1 MTRPDNCDAQ
11 AHDSGQG
18 VRALDSKG
26 IAGAATL
33 VILLFILSRGT
44 GLLREMIIGARF
56 GTSADLDAYL
66 AAFRIPDLL
75 FQLVAGGAL
84 GSAFIPTFAA
94 AWTENNQALNHRS
107 GSASDHRQAWLLF
120 SRILNL
126 LTLFLIVLCGLAMLF
141 AEPLTASV
149 IAPGFSTEQQRL
161 AASLMRW
168 MLASTVVFG
177 ASGLIM
183 GALNAVQHFLMPA
196 VAPVF
201 YNCAIIAGAWLLA
214 PVLGIHGLVV
224 GVVAGAVLHLVV
236 QLPALLRQGVRYE
249 FSFRVGDAQVRDVAR
264 LMGPRV
270 LGLLLVQLNFLVNTI
285 LASGLPDGS
294 LSALNYAWLLMLLPQ
309 GIFAQAVA
317 TVAFPTFA
325 AQVAVGNRA
334 QLLETL
340 TSLLRLIL
348 FLSIP
353 AAFLLFVLD
362 QPFIALLFQR
372 GRFDAASTEAVAYAL
387 RFYALGLVA
396 HAVVEIVVR
405 VFYAL
410 HDTATPVVVGVAAM
424 ALNILLS
431 LALIG
436 RLSYGGLALANSI
449 ATTLEMLVLLILL
462 GRKLR
467 PDSGVATHA
476 ATVQGLPVRELLT
489 SGGRSL
495 LAAAVMAGGLLFW
508 LAILPDSGAVLRI
521 PLGWITA
528 VVGLGLG
535 LFIYALASYLLGS
548 AEIRQLAALA
558 RKRRT
563 NRTLTQV

>member
-1 MTRPDNCDAQ
+1 MTTPDSRNSDAQ
-11 AHDSGQG
+11 NSYGG
-18 VRALDSKG
+18 VRALDSKA
-26 IAGAATL
+26 IAGAAML
-33 VILLFILSRGT
+33 VMLLFILSRGT

-56 GTSADLDAYL
+56 GTAADLDAYL

-94 AWTENNQALNHRS
+94 AWTEDGQQ
-107 GSASDHRQAWLLF
+107 QAWLLF
-120 SRILNL
+120 SRVLNL
-126 LTLFLIVLCGLAMLF
+126 LTLFLVLLCGLAMLF
-141 AEPLTASV
+141 AEPLVAGV
-149 IAPGFSTEQQRL
+149 IAPGFPVEQQKL
-161 AASLMRW
+161 TASLMRW

-183 GALNAVQHFLMPA
+183 GALNAVQHFMLPA
-196 VAPVF
+196 VAPVL
-201 YNCAIIAGAWLLA
+201 YNCAIITGAWLFA
-214 PVLGIHGLVV
+214 PVMGIHGLVI
-224 GVVAGAVLHLVV
+224 GVAAGAVLHLLV
-236 QLPALLRQGVRYE
+236 QLPALLRQKVRYR
-249 FSFRVGDAQVRDVAR
+249 FSFRIGDAQVREVAR

-270 LGLLLVQLNFLVNTI
+270 LGLLFVQLNFLVNTI

-317 TVAFPTFA
+317 TVAFPTFS
-325 AQVAVGNRA
+325 AQVASGNRA

-340 TSLLRLIL
+340 SRLLRLVL

-353 AAFLLFVLD
+353 AAFLLYVLD
-362 QPFIALLFQR
+362 EPFIELLFQR
-372 GRFDAASTEAVAYAL
+372 GRFDAASTQAVAYAL

-410 HDTATPVVVGVAAM
+410 HDTATPVIAGVATM

-436 RLSYGGLALANSI
+436 RLSFGGLALANSI
-449 ATTLEMLVLLILL
+449 ATALEMLVLLILL
-462 GRKLR
+462 ARKVRAPNQEPRHTTTL
-467 PDSGVATHA
+467 
-476 ATVQGLPVRELLT
+476 QGLPMRQLLK
-489 SGGRSL
+489 SGARSL
-495 LAAAVMAGGLLFW
+495 LASVIMAGALLFG
-508 LAILPDSGAVLRI
+508 LELLPAGNAVFGI
-521 PLGWITA
+521 PAGWIA
-528 VVGLGLG
+528 AIVGAGLGVL
-535 LFIYALASYLLGS
+535 IYALASYLLGS

-558 RKRRT
+558 RRRAQT
-563 NRTLTQV
+563 

>member
-1 MTRPDNCDAQ
+1 MTRPDSRSAEARN
-11 AHDSGQG
+11 SNGG
-18 VRALDSKG
+18 VRALDSRG
-26 IAGAATL
+26 IASAATL
-33 VILLFILSRGT
+33 VMLLFILSRGT

-56 GTSADLDAYL
+56 GTAADLDAYL

-94 AWTENNQALNHRS
+94 AWTE
-107 GSASDHRQAWLLF
+107 GSQQQAWLLF
-120 SRILNL
+120 SRVLNL
-126 LTLFLIVLCGLAMLF
+126 LTLFLVILCGLAMLF
-141 AEPLTASV
+141 AEPLVAGV
-149 IAPGFSTEQQRL
+149 IAPGFSVEQQRL
-161 AASLMRW
+161 TASLMRW

-183 GALNAVQHFLMPA
+183 GALNAVQHFLLPA
-196 VAPVF
+196 VAPVL

-224 GVVAGAVLHLVV
+224 GVAVGSVLHLLV
-236 QLPALLRQGVRYE
+236 QLPALLGQRVRYR
-249 FSFRVGDAQVRDVAR
+249 FSFRIGDAQVREVVR

-270 LGLLLVQLNFLVNTI
+270 LGLLFVQLNFLVNTI

-317 TVAFPTFA
+317 TVAFPTFS
-325 AQVAVGNRA
+325 AQVAAGDRA
-334 QLLETL
+334 QLMATL
-340 TSLLRLIL
+340 SHLLQLVL

-353 AAFLLFVLD
+353 AAFLLYVLD
-362 QPFIALLFQR
+362 EPLIELLFQR
-372 GRFDAASTEAVAYAL
+372 GRFDAASTQAVAYAL

-410 HDTATPVVVGVAAM
+410 HDTATPVVAGVATV

-436 RLSYGGLALANSI
+436 RLSFGGLALANSI
-449 ATTLEMLVLLILL
+449 ATALEMLVLLILL
-462 GRKLR
+462 ARKVR
-467 PDSGVATHA
+467 APNQAAGQAT
-476 ATVQGLPVRELLT
+476 TVQGLPVRQLLT
-489 SGGRSL
+489 SGARSL
-495 LAAAVMAGGLLFW
+495 LASAVMAA
-508 LAILPDSGAVLRI
+508 AILLGLEVLPDGGVLFGI
-521 PLGWITA
+521 PAGWVAA
-528 VVGLGLG
+528 VVGGGLG
-535 LFIYALASYLLGS
+535 VLIYVVASYLLGS
-548 AEIRQLAALA
+548 AEIRQLATLA
-558 RKRRT
+558 RRRAQT
-563 NRTLTQV
+563 

>member
-1 MTRPDNCDAQ
+1 MTRPDSRSADAQ
-11 AHDSGQG
+11 NGNGG
-18 VRALDSKG
+18 VRALDSRG
-26 IAGAATL
+26 IASAATL
-33 VILLFILSRGT
+33 VMLLFILSRGT

-56 GTSADLDAYL
+56 GTAADLDAYL

-94 AWTENNQALNHRS
+94 AWTE
-107 GSASDHRQAWLLF
+107 GSQQQAWLLF
-120 SRILNL
+120 SRVLNL
-126 LTLFLIVLCGLAMLF
+126 LTLFLVLLCGLAMLF
-141 AEPLTASV
+141 AEPLVAGL
-149 IAPGFSTEQQRL
+149 IAPGFSAEQQRL
-161 AASLMRW
+161 TASLMRW

-183 GALNAVQHFLMPA
+183 GALNAVQHFLLPA
-196 VAPVF
+196 VAPVL

-214 PVLGIHGLVV
+214 PVVGIHGLVI
-224 GVVAGAVLHLVV
+224 GVAGGSVLHLLV
-236 QLPALLRQGVRYE
+236 QLPALLRQKVRYR
-249 FSFRVGDAQVRDVAR
+249 FSFRIGDAQVREVAR

-270 LGLLLVQLNFLVNTI
+270 LGLLFVQLNFLVNTV

-317 TVAFPTFA
+317 TVAFPTFS
-325 AQVAVGNRA
+325 AQVAAGDRA
-334 QLLETL
+334 QLMATL
-340 TSLLRLIL
+340 SGLLRLIL

-353 AAFLLFVLD
+353 AAFLLYVLD
-362 QPFIALLFQR
+362 EPLIELLFQR
-372 GRFDAASTEAVAYAL
+372 GRFDAASTQAVAYAL
-387 RFYALGLVA
+387 RFFALGLVA

-410 HDTATPVVVGVAAM
+410 HDTATPVVAGVATV

-436 RLSYGGLALANSI
+436 RLSFGGLALANSI
-449 ATTLEMLVLLILL
+449 ATALEMLVLLVLL
-462 GRKLR
+462 ARKVR
-467 PDSGVATHA
+467 APNQEAGQAT
-476 ATVQGLPVRELLT
+476 TVQGLPVRQLLT

-495 LAAAVMAGGLLFW
+495 LASAVMAG
-508 LAILPDSGAVLRI
+508 AILLGLELLPGGGIIFGIPAGWVAAVAGA
-521 PLGWITA
+521 
-528 VVGLGLG
+528 GLGVL
-535 LFIYALASYLLGS
+535 IYALAGYLLGS

-558 RKRRT
+558 RRRAQT
-563 NRTLTQV
+563 

>member
-1 MTRPDNCDAQ
+1 MTKPDSRSSQAQ
-11 AHDSGQG
+11 GGEGG

-26 IAGAATL
+26 IASAATL

-94 AWTENNQALNHRS
+94 AWTEDSQQ
-107 GSASDHRQAWLLF
+107 QAWLLF
-120 SRILNL
+120 SRVLNL
-126 LTLFLIVLCGLAMLF
+126 LTLFLILLCGLAMLF
-141 AEPLTASV
+141 AEPLVAGV
-149 IAPGFSTEQQRL
+149 IAPGFSVEQQRL
-161 AASLMRW
+161 TASLMRW

-183 GALNAVQHFLMPA
+183 GALNAVQHFLLPA
-196 VAPVF
+196 VAPVL

-214 PVLGIHGLVV
+214 PAVGIHGLVI
-224 GVVAGAVLHLVV
+224 GVAAGAVLHLLV
-236 QLPALLRQGVRYE
+236 QLPALLRQNVRYRL
-249 FSFRVGDAQVRDVAR
+249 SLGAGDAKVREVAR

-270 LGLLLVQLNFLVNTI
+270 LGLLFVQLNFLVNTS

-317 TVAFPTFA
+317 TVAFPTFS
-325 AQVAVGNRA
+325 AQVAAGNRA

-340 TSLLRLIL
+340 TGLLRLIL

-353 AAFLLFVLD
+353 AAFLLYVLD
-362 QPFIALLFQR
+362 EPFVEILFQR
-372 GRFDAASTEAVAYAL
+372 GRFDTASTQAVAYAL
-387 RFYALGLVA
+387 RFFALGLVA

-410 HDTATPVVVGVAAM
+410 HDTATPVVVGVATM

-449 ATTLEMLVLLILL
+449 ATALEMVVLLILL
-462 GRKLR
+462 GRKVRSYDREAGQETTL
-467 PDSGVATHA
+467 
-476 ATVQGLPVRELLT
+476 QGLPVRQLLT

-495 LAAAVMAGGLLFW
+495 LASAVMAGALLLGLEL
-508 LAILPDSGAVLRI
+508 LPGGSAVFGI
-521 PLGWITA
+521 PLGWVAA
-528 VVGLGLG
+528 VAGAGLGVLV
-535 LFIYALASYLLGS
+535 YALASYLLGG
-548 AEIRQLAALA
+548 AEIRQLTALA
-558 RKRRT
+558 RRRAQT
-563 NRTLTQV
+563 

>member
-1 MTRPDNCDAQ
+1 MTRPDSRSADARN
-11 AHDSGQG
+11 GNGG
-18 VRALDSKG
+18 VRALDSRG
-26 IAGAATL
+26 IASAATL
-33 VILLFILSRGT
+33 VMLLFILSRGT

-56 GTSADLDAYL
+56 GTAADLDAYL

-94 AWTENNQALNHRS
+94 AWTE
-107 GSASDHRQAWLLF
+107 GSQQQAWLLF

-126 LTLFLIVLCGLAMLF
+126 LTLFLVTLCGLAMLF
-141 AEPLTASV
+141 AEPLVAGL
-149 IAPGFSTEQQRL
+149 IAPGFSVEQQRL
-161 AASLMRW
+161 TASLMRW

-183 GALNAVQHFLMPA
+183 GALNAVQHFLLPA
-196 VAPVF
+196 VAPVL

-224 GVVAGAVLHLVV
+224 GVAGGSVLHLLV
-236 QLPALLRQGVRYE
+236 QLPALLRQRVRYH
-249 FSFRVGDAQVRDVAR
+249 FSFRIGDAQVREVAR

-270 LGLLLVQLNFLVNTI
+270 LGLLFVQLNFLVNTI

-317 TVAFPTFA
+317 TVAFPTFS
-325 AQVAVGNRA
+325 AQVAAGDRA
-334 QLLETL
+334 QLMATL
-340 TSLLRLIL
+340 SGLLRLIL

-353 AAFLLFVLD
+353 AAFLLYVLD
-362 QPFIALLFQR
+362 EQLIELLFQR
-372 GRFDAASTEAVAYAL
+372 GRFDAASTQAVAYAL

-410 HDTATPVVVGVAAM
+410 HDTATPVVAGVATV

-436 RLSYGGLALANSI
+436 RLSFGGLALANSI
-449 ATTLEMLVLLILL
+449 ATALEMLVLLFLL
-462 GRKLR
+462 ARKVR
-467 PDSGVATHA
+467 APNREAGQAT
-476 ATVQGLPVRELLT
+476 TVQGLPVRQLLT
-489 SGGRSL
+489 SGARSL
-495 LAAAVMAGGLLFW
+495 LASAVMAGALLLGLEV
-508 LAILPDSGAVLRI
+508 LPDGGVLFGI
-521 PLGWITA
+521 PAGWVA
-528 VVGLGLG
+528 GVVGGGLG
-535 LFIYALASYLLGS
+535 VLIYVVASYLLGS
-548 AEIRQLAALA
+548 AEIRQLATLA
-558 RKRRT
+558 RRRAQT
-563 NRTLTQV
+563 

>member
-1 MTRPDNCDAQ
+1 M
-11 AHDSGQG
+11 
-18 VRALDSKG
+18 RALDSKG
-26 IAGAATL
+26 IASAATL
-33 VILLFILSRGT
+33 VMLLFILSRGT

-56 GTSADLDAYL
+56 GTAADLDAYL

-94 AWTENNQALNHRS
+94 AWTE
-107 GSASDHRQAWLLF
+107 GSQQQAWLLF
-120 SRILNL
+120 SRVLNL
-126 LTLFLIVLCGLAMLF
+126 LTLFLLLLCGLAMLF
-141 AEPLTASV
+141 AEPLAARV
-149 IAPGFSTEQQRL
+149 IAPGFSVEQQRL
-161 AASLMRW
+161 TASLMRW

-183 GALNAVQHFLMPA
+183 GALNAVQHFLLPA
-196 VAPVF
+196 VAPVL

-214 PVLGIHGLVV
+214 PAVGIHGLVI
-224 GVVAGAVLHLVV
+224 GVAAGAVLHLLV
-236 QLPALLRQGVRYE
+236 QLPALLRQNVRYR
-249 FSFRVGDAQVRDVAR
+249 FSFRAGDAQVREVAR

-270 LGLLLVQLNFLVNTI
+270 LGLLFVQLNFLVNTV

-317 TVAFPTFA
+317 TVAFPTFS
-325 AQVAVGNRA
+325 AQVAAGNRA

-340 TSLLRLIL
+340 TGLLRLIL

-362 QPFIALLFQR
+362 EPLIELLFQR
-372 GRFDAASTEAVAYAL
+372 GRFDAASTQAVAYAL

-396 HAVVEIVVR
+396 HAVVEIMVR

-410 HDTATPVVVGVAAM
+410 HDTATPVVVGVVTM

-436 RLSYGGLALANSI
+436 RLSFGGLALANSI
-449 ATTLEMLVLLILL
+449 ATALEMIVLLVLL
-462 GRKLR
+462 GRKVR
-467 PDSGVATHA
+467 AYHQEARQAT
-476 ATVQGLPVRELLT
+476 TLQGLPVRQLLT

-495 LAAAVMAGGLLFW
+495 LASVVMAGAVLLGLEL
-508 LAILPDSGAVLRI
+508 LPDGGAVFGI
-521 PLGWITA
+521 PAGWIAA
-528 VVGLGLG
+528 VVGAGTGVL
-535 LFIYALASYLLGS
+535 IYALASYLLGS

-558 RKRRT
+558 RRRAQT
-563 NRTLTQV
+563 

>member
-1 MTRPDNCDAQ
+1 MTTPDSRSSHARN
-11 AHDSGQG
+11 SNGG
-18 VRALDSKG
+18 VRALDSKA

-33 VILLFILSRGT
+33 VMLLFILSRGT

-56 GTSADLDAYL
+56 GTAADLDAYL

-94 AWTENNQALNHRS
+94 AWTE
-107 GSASDHRQAWLLF
+107 GSQQQAWLLF
-120 SRILNL
+120 SRVLNL
-126 LTLFLIVLCGLAMLF
+126 LTLFLVILCGLAMLF
-141 AEPLTASV
+141 AEPLVAGV
-149 IAPGFSTEQQRL
+149 IAPGFPVEQQRL
-161 AASLMRW
+161 TASLMRW

-183 GALNAVQHFLMPA
+183 GALNAVQHFLLPA
-196 VAPVF
+196 VAPVL
-201 YNCAIIAGAWLLA
+201 YNCAIIIGAWLLA
-214 PVLGIHGLVV
+214 PVLGIHGLVI
-224 GVVAGAVLHLVV
+224 GVAAGSVLHLLV
-236 QLPALLRQGVRYE
+236 QLPALLRQLVRYR
-249 FSFRVGDAQVRDVAR
+249 FSFRIGDAQVREVAR

-270 LGLLLVQLNFLVNTI
+270 LGLLFVQLNFLVNTV

-317 TVAFPTFA
+317 TVAFPTFSAQA
-325 AQVAVGNRA
+325 AAGNRA

-340 TSLLRLIL
+340 TGLLRLVL

-353 AAFLLFVLD
+353 AAFLLYVLD
-362 QPFIALLFQR
+362 EPLIELLFQR
-372 GRFDAASTEAVAYAL
+372 GRFDAASTQAVAFAL
-387 RFYALGLVA
+387 RFFALGLVA

-410 HDTATPVVVGVAAM
+410 HDTATPVVAGVATV

-436 RLSYGGLALANSI
+436 RLSFGGLALANSI
-449 ATTLEMLVLLILL
+449 ATALEMLVLLILL
-462 GRKLR
+462 ARKVRAPSQEPGHTTTL
-467 PDSGVATHA
+467 
-476 ATVQGLPVRELLT
+476 QGLPVRQLLK
-489 SGGRSL
+489 SGARSL
-495 LAAAVMAGGLLFW
+495 LASAVMAGALIFGLEL
-508 LAILPDSGAVLRI
+508 LPGGSAVFGI
-521 PLGWITA
+521 PTGWIAA
-528 VVGLGLG
+528 VVGAGLG
-535 LFIYALASYLLGS
+535 VLIYLLASYLLGG

-558 RKRRT
+558 RRRAQT
-563 NRTLTQV
+563 

>member
-1 MTRPDNCDAQ
+1 MTRPDSRSAEARN
-11 AHDSGQG
+11 SNGG
-18 VRALDSKG
+18 VRALDSRG
-26 IAGAATL
+26 IASAATL
-33 VILLFILSRGT
+33 VMLLFILSRGT

-56 GTSADLDAYL
+56 GTAADLDAYL

-94 AWTENNQALNHRS
+94 AWTE
-107 GSASDHRQAWLLF
+107 GSQQQAWLLF
-120 SRILNL
+120 SRVLNL
-126 LTLFLIVLCGLAMLF
+126 LTLFLVTLCGLAMLF
-141 AEPLTASV
+141 AEPLVAGL
-149 IAPGFSTEQQRL
+149 IAPGFSVEQQRL
-161 AASLMRW
+161 TASLMRW

-183 GALNAVQHFLMPA
+183 GALNAVQHFLLPA
-196 VAPVF
+196 VAPAL

-224 GVVAGAVLHLVV
+224 GVAGGSVLHLLV
-236 QLPALLRQGVRYE
+236 QLPALLRQRVRYH
-249 FSFRVGDAQVRDVAR
+249 FSFRIGDAQVREVAR

-270 LGLLLVQLNFLVNTI
+270 LGLLFVQLNFLVNTT

-317 TVAFPTFA
+317 TVAFPTFS
-325 AQVAVGNRA
+325 AQVAAGDRA

-340 TSLLRLIL
+340 SRLLRLIL

-353 AAFLLFVLD
+353 AAFLLYVLD
-362 QPFIALLFQR
+362 EPLIELLFQR
-372 GRFDAASTEAVAYAL
+372 GRFDAASTQAVAYAL
-387 RFYALGLVA
+387 RFFALGLVA

-410 HDTATPVVVGVAAM
+410 HDTATPVVAGVATV

-436 RLSYGGLALANSI
+436 RLSFGGLALANSI
-449 ATTLEMLVLLILL
+449 ATALEMLVLLVLL
-462 GRKLR
+462 GRKVR
-467 PDSGVATHA
+467 ASNREAGQAT
-476 ATVQGLPVRELLT
+476 TVQGLPVRQLLT

-495 LAAAVMAGGLLFW
+495 LASAVMAG
-508 LAILPDSGAVLRI
+508 AILLGLEVLPDGGVLFGI
-521 PLGWITA
+521 PAGWVAA
-528 VVGLGLG
+528 VVGGGLG
-535 LFIYALASYLLGS
+535 VLIYVVASYLLGS

-558 RKRRT
+558 RKRAQT
-563 NRTLTQV
+563 

>member
-1 MTRPDNCDAQ
+1 MTSPDSRSADARN
-11 AHDSGQG
+11 GNGG
-18 VRALDSKG
+18 VRALDSRG
-26 IAGAATL
+26 IASAATL
-33 VILLFILSRGT
+33 VMLLFILSRGT

-56 GTSADLDAYL
+56 GTAADLDAYL

-94 AWTENNQALNHRS
+94 AWTE
-107 GSASDHRQAWLLF
+107 GSQQQAWLLF
-120 SRILNL
+120 SRVLNL
-126 LTLFLIVLCGLAMLF
+126 LTLFLVLLCGLAMLF
-141 AEPLTASV
+141 AEPLVAGL
-149 IAPGFSTEQQRL
+149 IAPGFSAEQQRL
-161 AASLMRW
+161 TASLMRW

-183 GALNAVQHFLMPA
+183 GALNAVQHFLLPA
-196 VAPVF
+196 VAPVL

-214 PVLGIHGLVV
+214 PVLGIHGLVI
-224 GVVAGAVLHLVV
+224 GVAGGSILHLLV
-236 QLPALLRQGVRYE
+236 QLPALLRQKVRYR
-249 FSFRVGDAQVRDVAR
+249 FSFRISDARVREVAR

-270 LGLLLVQLNFLVNTI
+270 LGLLFVQLNSLVNTI

-317 TVAFPTFA
+317 TVAFPTFS
-325 AQVAVGNRA
+325 AQVAAGDRA
-334 QLLETL
+334 QLMATL
-340 TSLLRLIL
+340 SGLLRLIL

-353 AAFLLFVLD
+353 AAFLLYVLD
-362 QPFIALLFQR
+362 EPLIELLFQR
-372 GRFDAASTEAVAYAL
+372 GRFDAASTQAVAFAL
-387 RFYALGLVA
+387 RFFALGLVA

-410 HDTATPVVVGVAAM
+410 HDTATPVVAGVATV

-436 RLSYGGLALANSI
+436 RLSFGGLALANSI
-449 ATTLEMLVLLILL
+449 ATALEMLVLLILL
-462 GRKLR
+462 ARKVR
-467 PDSGVATHA
+467 APNQEAGQAT
-476 ATVQGLPVRELLT
+476 TVQGLPVRQLLT

-495 LAAAVMAGGLLFW
+495 LASAVMAG
-508 LAILPDSGAVLRI
+508 AILLGLELLPGGGIIFGIPAGWVAAVAGA
-521 PLGWITA
+521 
-528 VVGLGLG
+528 GLGVL
-535 LFIYALASYLLGS
+535 IYALAGYLLGS

-558 RKRRT
+558 RRRAQT
-563 NRTLTQV
+563 

>member
-1 MTRPDNCDAQ
+1 MTKPDSCDTQAQ
-11 AHDSGQG
+11 SGG

-26 IAGAATL
+26 IAGAAAL
-33 VILLFILSRGT
+33 VMLLFILSRGT

-94 AWTENNQALNHRS
+94 VWTE
-107 GSASDHRQAWLLF
+107 GSQQRAWLLF

-141 AEPLTASV
+141 AEPLVASV

-161 AASLMRW
+161 TASLMRW

-183 GALNAVQHFLMPA
+183 GALNAVQHFLLPA

-201 YNCAIIAGAWLLA
+201 YNCAIIVSAWLLV
-214 PVLGIHGLVV
+214 PLVGIHGLVV
-224 GVVAGAVLHLVV
+224 GVVIGAILHLVV
-236 QLPALLRQGVRYE
+236 QLPALLRHGVRYE
-249 FSFRVGDAQVRDVAR
+249 FAFQWQDAQVREVAR

-270 LGLLLVQLNFLVNTI
+270 LGLLFVQLNFLVNTI

-317 TVAFPTFA
+317 TVAFPTFS
-325 AQVAVGNRA
+325 AQAAVGDRA

-340 TSLLRLIL
+340 TGLLRLIL

-362 QPFIALLFQR
+362 EPFIELLFQR
-372 GRFDAASTEAVAYAL
+372 GRFDAASTQAVAYAL
-387 RFYALGLVA
+387 RFFALGLVA

-431 LALIG
+431 FALIG

-449 ATTLEMLVLLILL
+449 ATALEMFILLILL
-462 GRKLR
+462 GRKL
-467 PDSGVATHA
+467 
-476 ATVQGLPVRELLT
+476 QGLPVRELLT

-495 LAAAVMAGGLLFW
+495 LAACVMAGGVVSW
-508 LAILPDSGAVLRI
+508 LALLPDRAAVFGL
-521 PLGWITA
+521 PLGWVAAT
-528 VVGLGLG
+528 VGAGAGIL
-535 LFIYALASYLLGS
+535 IYAFASFLLGS
-548 AEIRQLAALA
+548 PEIRQLSALA
-558 RKRRT
+558 RGRMQR
-563 NRTLTQV
+563 